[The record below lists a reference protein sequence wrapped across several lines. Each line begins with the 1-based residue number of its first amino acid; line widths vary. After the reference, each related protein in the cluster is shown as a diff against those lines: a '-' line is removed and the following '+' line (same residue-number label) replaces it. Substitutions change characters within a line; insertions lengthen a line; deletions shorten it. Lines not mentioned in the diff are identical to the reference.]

1 MGKSAG
7 NWIKTVIFRKKSYK
21 SSFSNRAA
29 VKEAFAISK
38 GSTADLT
45 LSPPVISDP
54 PSHVSD
60 KNDTEETMGLDFPD
74 TSEDIRQEQAAT
86 EVQAAF
92 RGYLARRSF
101 HVLKGIIRL
110 QALFRGHL
118 VRRQAV
124 ATLHCLQGIVK
135 LQALIRGRGV
145 RVLDNGQE
153 ALTKGSPGR
162 FLDDAKQ
169 VDPIELDTV
178 TRPEKLYT
186 NAFICKL
193 LASSSTAM
201 PLNHHYDVVE
211 QNSAWNWLERWSKF
225 LFQESFPQK
234 KRVLDTRSS
243 LKQPS
248 TQSMHNDGR
257 QKRGVWRI
265 PAVNADNNSL
275 RSVTEFGKPK
285 NNMRKP
291 WSNQTKSAQENPP
304 SELERVRKS
313 LRKISAS
320 SPGAPDGSET
330 VTEKPKL
337 SPIKV
342 PGSPT
347 RDVLMNI
354 TDNPSNKTS
363 DPMVSMTKDLEEVE
377 TETSPKPLTT
387 KETVSLQNEKLPN
400 AQFNHLESS
409 ADNIHVVVEDINSK
423 EECSKDSKTTR
434 RRRSST
440 KQEYQESVSQ
450 NATTVPSYMAA
461 TESAKA
467 KLRGQGSP
475 SIVQDGVEFF
485 FIRTHSLPASKGGEL
500 KLVSPQ
506 TQRKVHTNNKGRS
519 RVDRLLFSTKDGNE
533 KVSQPAWKR

>member
-1 MGKSAG
+1 
-7 NWIKTVIFRKKSYK
+7 
-21 SSFSNRAA
+21 
-29 VKEAFAISK
+29 
-38 GSTADLT
+38 
-45 LSPPVISDP
+45 
-54 PSHVSD
+54 
-60 KNDTEETMGLDFPD
+60 
-74 TSEDIRQEQAAT
+74 
-86 EVQAAF
+86 
-92 RGYLARRSF
+92 
-101 HVLKGIIRL
+101 
-110 QALFRGHL
+110 
-118 VRRQAV
+118 
-124 ATLHCLQGIVK
+124 
-135 LQALIRGRGV
+135 
-145 RVLDNGQE
+145 
-153 ALTKGSPGR
+153 
-162 FLDDAKQ
+162 
-169 VDPIELDTV
+169 
-178 TRPEKLYT
+178 
-186 NAFICKL
+186 
-193 LASSSTAM
+193 M
-201 PLNHHYDVVE
+201 PLNLHYDVVE

-363 DPMVSMTKDLEEVE
+363 DPMVSLTKDIEKVE

-519 RVDRLLFSTKDGNE
+519 RVDRLLFSTKDGNG
-533 KVSQPAWKR
+533 KNS

>member
-1 MGKSAG
+1 M
-7 NWIKTVIFRKKSYK
+7 
-21 SSFSNRAA
+21 
-29 VKEAFAISK
+29 KEAFAISK